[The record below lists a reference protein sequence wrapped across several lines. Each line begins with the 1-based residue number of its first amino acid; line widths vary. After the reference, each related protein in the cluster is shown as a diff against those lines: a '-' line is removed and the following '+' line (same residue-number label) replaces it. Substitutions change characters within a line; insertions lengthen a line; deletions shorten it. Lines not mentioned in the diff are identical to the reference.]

1 MRIVLIVLSLF
12 FGQPRRT
19 GIRLHR
25 KILILIPKMYV
36 KILFLTLIMYVKIL
50 KIPLII
56 DVKILIFILLYQCQ
70 MRRKVDGMFKAW
82 KGSPKRKSLVIFGA
96 RQVGKTY
103 SVREFAKSFDHFLE
117 INFETD
123 KNAGEI
129 FEGEITTDA
138 LISKLR
144 LRYEN
149 ITIEPGKTLIF
160 LDEIQ
165 LCPNAFTS
173 LKPFTDDGRYHVV
186 ASGSSL
192 GTKYRRET
200 SFPVGY
206 VDIFTMFSMDFEE
219 YLWAAKMDEEHISA
233 VRKCIQKTE
242 PIDDFLL
249 SVFNDRFRDYLIV
262 GGMPEAVTA
271 FMEGKDYTSARK
283 IQKEIN
289 RIYLEDIGKY
299 ADTTDKSKTMKCFRS
314 IPIQLSKEN
323 KKFMYSEIE
332 KSTNANDR
340 NFGSGINWLIDSYLV
355 NPCYNLQEP
364 HIPLISNAIQSSFKL
379 FYHDTGLLM
388 SMMESQVAWSVFNGD
403 VYANKGALM
412 ENAVSEALVKNGIDT
427 YHFTK
432 RSFETDFII
441 PMDRDVAVIEVKSG
455 NNKRARAIYS
465 VMSEKYGVK
474 RGMFIENTNIFVDE
488 LGLEHYP
495 MFAASFINSMERYGW
510 EDLKRPV

>member
-1 MRIVLIVLSLF
+1 MY
-12 FGQPRRT
+12 G
-19 GIRLHR
+19 
-25 KILILIPKMYV
+25 KILILTPEIAG
-36 KILFLTLIMYVKIL
+36 KIL
-50 KIPLII
+50 KMYLKIV
-56 DVKILIFILLYQCQ
+56 VKILIIISRYQCQ
-70 MRRKVDGMFKAW
+70 MRRKVDEMLKAW
-82 KGSPKRKSLVIFGA
+82 KGSKKRKSLVIFGA
-96 RQVGKTY
+96 RQVGKTF

-129 FEGEITTDA
+129 FMGEITTDA

-149 ITIEPGKTLIF
+149 DTIEPGKTLIF

-173 LKPFTDDGRYHVV
+173 LKPFTDDGRYHVI
-186 ASGSSL
+186 ASGSTL

-206 VDIFTMFSMDFEE
+206 VDIVTMYSMDFEE
-219 YLWAAKMDEEHISA
+219 YLWAAKMDEKHIGA
-233 VRKCIQKTE
+233 VKECIQKTE
-242 PIDDFLL
+242 PIDDFVL
-249 SVFNDRFRDYLIV
+249 SVFNERFRDYLII
-262 GGMPEAVTA
+262 GGMPEAVEA
-271 FMEGKDYTSARK
+271 FMEGKDYSSARK
-283 IQKEIN
+283 VQKEIN

-299 ADTTDKSKTMKCFRS
+299 ADPTDKSKAINCFRS
-314 IPIQLSKEN
+314 IPNQLSKDN
-323 KKFMYSEIE
+323 KKFMYSEVE
-332 KSTNANDR
+332 KSTNANSR
-340 NFGSGINWLIDSYLV
+340 TYGSGINWLIDSYLV

-364 HIPLISNAIQSSFKL
+364 HIPLISNAILSSFKL

-403 VYANKGALM
+403 IYANKGALM

-432 RSFETDFII
+432 KSFETDFII

-455 NNKRARAIYS
+455 ENRRARAIYN
-465 VMSEKYGVK
+465 VMSEKYGVE
-474 RGMFIENTNIFVDE
+474 RGMFIEDTNIFVDE

-510 EDLKRPV
+510 KDLKRSV